1 MENNIQLEVLKL
13 QEELVSLDNAVKHIE
28 KAGKISNETIQAI
41 REIQARYGEH
51 QQKLL
56 DSYNEYLKKSHT
68 HSTKQINE
76 LKATH
81 QNHIDEIKKITDE
94 YHEFVQNTEKRSSEN
109 FDIGI
114 NRYNQT
120 LNHALDAIK
129 QQIEEITNSHNAQI
143 ERVSDL
149 LETYQQFVIDTEK
162 RSQKQLDDGLDRY
175 NEYLNKA
182 FENNQLQIDAL
193 TAQHQEQILE
203 VKQLINQ
210 FMELALQA
218 SGLTEKIEGVDFP
231 SRLDEITKHTL
242 LLNEGTQNTRKSL
255 QQMETATNEKLNV
268 QNQEINARILK
279 TENHLQDKM
288 SQEFSELNQHNE
300 RQDKQIEFLKL
311 LMYILI
317 AITIGTAILIAV
329 S

>member
-28 KAGKISNETIQAI
+28 KAGEISNETIHAI
-41 REIQARYGEH
+41 REIQARYGQH

-56 DSYNEYLKKSHT
+56 DSYNEYLQKSHT
-68 HSTKQINE
+68 HSAEQINN

-81 QNHIDEIKKITDE
+81 QDHIDEIKKITDE
-94 YHEFVQNTEKRSSEN
+94 YQQFVQNTEKRSSEN
-109 FDIGI
+109 FNIGI
-114 NRYNQT
+114 DRYNQT
-120 LNHALDAIK
+120 LNDALDTLK
-129 QQIEEITNSHNAQI
+129 RQTDEIVNSHNTQI

-149 LETYQQFVIDTEK
+149 LQEYQQFVIDTEK
-162 RSQKQLDDGLDRY
+162 RSQKQLDEGLDRY

-182 FENNQLQIDAL
+182 FENNQLQVDAL
-193 TAQHQEQILE
+193 TAQHREQILE

-242 LLNEGTQNTRKSL
+242 LLNEDTKNTQKSL
-255 QQMETATNEKLNV
+255 QQMETATNKKLNI
-268 QNQEINARILK
+268 QNEEINAKILM
-279 TENHLQDKM
+279 TENRLQDKM
-288 SQEFSELNQHNE
+288 NQEFNVLHQHDE
-300 RQDKQIEFLKL
+300 KQDKQIEFLKL

-317 AITIGTAILIAV
+317 AITIGIAILIAV